1 VKNKKIIYKNYIQ
14 REHLDLGKNK
24 FLNESFNKNFKKI
37 SSNLDITK
45 DIFHSLSNEF
55 NLNFKLNDFKKFKKF
70 NTIAIIGIGGS
81 ILGSKAI
88 YYFLK
93 DKIKKKLLFFDNI
106 DEKKINTFKKK
117 KNLKKIL
124 FIIISKSGN
133 TIETL
138 SNFLTLKI
146 IKKNS
151 DNLIIISEKKNNL
164 LYLLANRMNLH
175 HVEHRSYIG
184 GRFSVLS
191 EIGMLPSYLM
201 GLNIKKIRHNLLGI
215 FKFKNKI
222 FLKNSS
228 VKLSNLLIKKKFKN
242 LIFFNY
248 EPQLNNFLFW
258 VQQLIAESLGKKGKG
273 FLPTISEAPK
283 DHHSLLQLYLDGPKD
298 KIFYIFSSEKKN
310 KIKVTTK
317 NLDKRLNFLNKKNL
331 NQIKIAQ
338 KNAFIKALKKNKIPF
353 REFKIKEFTE
363 ETLGELFSYFIM
375 ETVLI
380 GKLAQINPFDQPAV
394 EQVKINTEKLLS

>member
-1 VKNKKIIYKNYIQ
+1 MKNKKIIYKNYIQ

-24 FLNESFNKNFKKI
+24 FLNDSFNKNFKKI
-37 SSNLDITK
+37 SSNLDVTK

-55 NLNFKLNDFKKFKKF
+55 NLNFKLNEFKKFKKF

-151 DNLIIISEKKNNL
+151 DNLIIISEKKII
-164 LYLLANRMNLH
+164 Y
-175 HVEHRSYIG
+175 YI
-184 GRFSVLS
+184 
-191 EIGMLPSYLM
+191 Y
-201 GLNIKKIRHNLLGI
+201 
-215 FKFKNKI
+215 
-222 FLKNSS
+222 
-228 VKLSNLLIKKKFKN
+228 
-242 LIFFNY
+242 
-248 EPQLNNFLFW
+248 
-258 VQQLIAESLGKKGKG
+258 
-273 FLPTISEAPK
+273 
-283 DHHSLLQLYLDGPKD
+283 
-298 KIFYIFSSEKKN
+298 
-310 KIKVTTK
+310 
-317 NLDKRLNFLNKKNL
+317 
-331 NQIKIAQ
+331 
-338 KNAFIKALKKNKIPF
+338 
-353 REFKIKEFTE
+353 
-363 ETLGELFSYFIM
+363 
-375 ETVLI
+375 
-380 GKLAQINPFDQPAV
+380 
-394 EQVKINTEKLLS
+394 